1 MYAWLGMMRSANGF
15 TDDEKIIAAAD
26 MVLGSEKLT
35 EELAREATF
44 MMARS
49 NQRLGNNADALDDYR
64 RVGYEVSTAYG
75 AEAKYHVAELLWQTG
90 DIDGAEK
97 EANEFVDMSS
107 PHPYWTGKTFL
118 LLSEI
123 AVKKG
128 DTFQAKA
135 TLQSLI
141 DYYTIQN
148 DGIIDEARAR
158 LAAINS
164 GAAPATGGASSN

>member
-1 MYAWLGMMRSANGF
+1 
-15 TDDEKIIAAAD
+15 
-26 MVLGSEKLT
+26 
-35 EELAREATF
+35 
-44 MMARS
+44 
-49 NQRLGNNADALDDYR
+49 
-64 RVGYEVSTAYG
+64 
-75 AEAKYHVAELLWQTG
+75 LLWLAG

-107 PHPYWTGKTFL
+107 PHAYWTGKTFL

-128 DTFQAKA
+128 DIFQARA

-141 DYYTIQN
+141 DYYTIKN

-158 LAAINS
+158 LAVINS
-164 GAAPATGGASSN
+164 GDSGGSAAAGGASSN